1 MKRGTR
7 VHPHS
12 IPKLKQALRRQCF
25 PRQIDLAEAV
35 GVCQNTV
42 NSFLNGKPVDHLNF
56 LELCNKLGYDWRE
69 VADLGENPEI
79 QNAPNVNPDSPP
91 NPSAVEAGL
100 DANSTTSTAN
110 TPTKPALTPPQT
122 RLITNQGFPTIPVW
136 QGRDELLTQLTAKL
150 RQPNTPLKVLALIG
164 QGGIGKTS
172 LAVKLLEALGIE
184 LSSRTPAANCP
195 YPLVIYFQVQPGT
208 RFDDV
213 TEFLLRDGFGIE
225 TREGL
230 QRTEEKIAKI
240 IQGFAQQ
247 PCLFL
252 LDNLETILH
261 PANHPQARQ
270 AMSPE
275 WGQFLNALV
284 YQQHQCQTIIT
295 SRDIP
300 ADFTDPRYENAEPDS
315 ELVHLETVTGVVTKA
330 GVEILRQRHLR
341 DKIADLQW
349 VSAKVEGHV
358 FLLTQLAAVGKEK
371 PGYLRKHPELVTK
384 KAEPILLEQLMR
396 QNEAGRDLLRRMCV
410 LRVGIDCQGLTFL
423 RLYQDN
429 DFRFDSAT
437 VMEEPVEF
445 TEEEIGE
452 TEAIIGQ
459 LVDSSLV
466 QSRYDEE
473 NCEVLYDLHRVIVEF
488 LQVDY
493 QQELPKLWEIAYN
506 FYSLVK
512 KPDNPQTLE
521 DLRPVLE
528 YQHFAFKLGNYG
540 EAYNLLD
547 NHLKKYLRRWGYWDL
562 FKNLYEQLQHHV
574 DEDTKAYCLMGIAE
588 MYRDYGKFDQAKIY
602 LQDALSIS
610 QQQQNKS
617 NIAQSL
623 SMLGDLEC
631 LRYNSEEAERLY
643 QKSLEI
649 YIELGDQQGKA
660 ISYGQLGNIQVR
672 RENWDKAEQLYRQ
685 YLQSME
691 KLNQRDEIA
700 TGYGCLAD
708 IESNRGNLKEADRLY
723 QQSLKLRI
731 ESNNKLGIAESF
743 GCMGH
748 IQRAY
753 GNYDEAEQLY
763 QQALQIMTGLGKGDG
778 MALGIY
784 CLGANELA
792 KGNLPKAESLL
803 KDALTKMEKLE
814 IKHYIAMVNYEFAQ
828 LERQRGNIDLAEN
841 YYNTAHQLFG
851 QLGAVKDLERIE
863 QEWLSQDDS

>member
-1 MKRGTR
+1 MSRGTR
-7 VHPHS
+7 VHPDY
-12 IPKLKQALRRQCF
+12 IPKLKQALRRNGF

-35 GVCQNTV
+35 DVSKNTAW
-42 NSFLNGKPVDHLNF
+42 NFLNGKPVDHLNF
-56 LELCNKLGYDWRE
+56 EEFCNKLGYDWRE
-69 VADLGENPEI
+69 VADLGENPDT
-79 QNAPNVNPDSPP
+79 QNVPNVNPHFPS
-91 NPSAVEAGL
+91 NPSAVGAGL
-100 DANSTTSTAN
+100 DANAATSTPN

-136 QGRDELLTQLTAKL
+136 QGRDELLTRLTAKL

-184 LSSRTPAANCP
+184 LSSRTPVTDCP

-208 RFDDV
+208 SFDDV

-247 PCLFL
+247 PCLFV

-300 ADFTDPRYENAEPDS
+300 ADFTDPRYENTEPDS
-315 ELVHLETVTGVVTKA
+315 ELVHLETVTGVATKA

-358 FLLTQLAAVGKEK
+358 FLLTQLAAVGKGK

-384 KAEPILLEQLMR
+384 KAEPILREQLMR
-396 QNEAGRDLLRRMCV
+396 QSEAARDLLRRMCV

-423 RLYQDN
+423 RLYQEN
-429 DFRFDSAT
+429 DFRFDYAT

-493 QQELPKLWEIAYN
+493 QQELPQLMETVYK
-506 FYSLVK
+506 FYCTEKQV
-512 KPDNPQTLE
+512 DNPKTLE
-521 DLRPVLE
+521 DLSPVLE
-528 YQHFAFKLGNYG
+528 AEYFAFQLGNYS
-540 EAYNLLD
+540 EAFTLL
-547 NHLKKYLRRWGYWDL
+547 NNTLKEYLQPWGYWSLLKD
-562 FKNLYEQLQHHV
+562 LYEQLLPHV
-574 DEDTKAYCLMGIAE
+574 EDETKCRICLQVIGIVHRDWGNWHKAEEYFRKSLVNAQDQDNKKGIA
-588 MYRDYGKFDQAKIY
+588 
-602 LQDALSIS
+602 S
-610 QQQQNKS
+610 
-617 NIAQSL
+617 SL
-623 SMLGDLEC
+623 GL
-631 LRYNSEEAERLY
+631 
-643 QKSLEI
+643 
-649 YIELGDQQGKA
+649 
-660 ISYGQLGNIQVR
+660 
-672 RENWDKAEQLYRQ
+672 
-685 YLQSME
+685 
-691 KLNQRDEIA
+691 
-700 TGYGCLAD
+700 LAD
-708 IESNRGNLKEADRLY
+708 IERNRGNWEQAQRFY
-723 QQSLKLRI
+723 QQS
-731 ESNNKLGIAESF
+731 
-743 GCMGH
+743 
-748 IQRAY
+748 
-753 GNYDEAEQLY
+753 DDVV
-763 QQALQIMTGLGKGDG
+763 LQSINLCLGK
-778 MALGIY
+778 
-784 CLGANELA
+784 
-792 KGNLPKAESLL
+792 
-803 KDALTKMEKLE
+803 T
-814 IKHYIAMVNYEFAQ
+814 
-828 LERQRGNIDLAEN
+828 
-841 YYNTAHQLFG
+841 
-851 QLGAVKDLERIE
+851 
-863 QEWLSQDDS
+863 